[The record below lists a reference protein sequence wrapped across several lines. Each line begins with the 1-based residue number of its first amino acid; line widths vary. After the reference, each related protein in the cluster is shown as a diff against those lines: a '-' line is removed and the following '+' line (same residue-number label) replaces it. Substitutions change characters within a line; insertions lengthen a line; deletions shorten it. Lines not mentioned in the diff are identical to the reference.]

1 MIWNPAMEQA
11 DRKTIE
17 AIQLERLQK
26 TVADVYER
34 VPFYRQTLDRVG
46 LKPEDIRSLDDLQRI
61 PFTTKQDLR
70 DHYPYGMMAVPM
82 KEVVRIHASSGTT
95 GTATVVPYT
104 REDLDEWS
112 ECIARLVCMAG
123 GSDEDIAQVSFGYGM
138 FTGALGL
145 HYGLEKV
152 GAAVIPISSG
162 NTKRQLQLLQDFGTT
177 LLISTPSYA
186 LYMSDVAQE
195 MGIDLTKLPV
205 RIGLFG
211 GEGHTEEMRRE
222 LERRW
227 GMLVTE
233 NYGLSE
239 VQGPGVSGE
248 CVEKDGMHIAEDH
261 FIVEIIDP
269 ETGQVLPEGEEG
281 EVVITTICRHAQPLL
296 RYRTRDI
303 SRITYAPCKCGRTSA
318 RMDKIKGRS
327 DDMLVIRG
335 VNVFPSQIERVLLST
350 PGVGPSYEIVV
361 TRESF
366 MDRVEVLVEVADAGL
381 LERYQELE
389 ALSRRI
395 RTALREEIL
404 IDVKVTLV
412 NPMTLKRFEGK
423 AKRVR
428 DLR

>member
-26 TVADVYER
+26 TVADVYAR

>member
-1 MIWNPAMEQA
+1 MIWNPVMEQA

-26 TVADVYER
+26 TVAEVYVR
-34 VPFYRQTLDRVG
+34 VPFYKQALDRAG
-46 LKPEDIRSLDDLQRI
+46 IRPEDIHSLDDLRRI

-70 DHYPYGMMAVPM
+70 DNYPYGLMAVPM
-82 KEVVRIHASSGTT
+82 KDVVRIHASSGTT

-112 ECIARLVCMAG
+112 ECIARLIGMAG
-123 GSDEDIAQVSFGYGM
+123 GSQEDIAQVSFGYGM

-205 RIGLFG
+205 RIGMFG

-269 ETGQVLPEGEEG
+269 QTGEVLPEGEEG

-303 SRITYAPCKCGRTSA
+303 SRLSFAPCKCGRTSA

-361 TRESF
+361 TREAF
-366 MDRVEVLVEVADAGL
+366 MDRVEVLVEVADASL
-381 LERYQELE
+381 LERYKELE

-423 AKRVR
+423 ARRVR

>member
-26 TVADVYER
+26 TVANVYAR
-34 VPFYRQTLDRVG
+34 VPFYKQTLDKAG
-46 LKPEDIRSLDDLQRI
+46 IKPEDIRTLDDLRRI

-70 DHYPYGMMAVPM
+70 DHYPYAMMAVPM
-82 KEVVRIHASSGTT
+82 KDVVRIHASSGTT

-205 RIGLFG
+205 RVGLFG

-269 ETGQVLPEGEEG
+269 KTGEVLPEGEEG

-303 SRITYAPCKCGRTSA
+303 SRLTFAPCRCGRTSA
-318 RMDKIKGRS
+318 RMEKIKGRS

-366 MDRVEVLVEVADAGL
+366 MDRVEVLVEVADASL
-381 LERYQELE
+381 LERYKELE

-423 AKRVR
+423 AQRVR